1 VQIGEATFKIGD
13 NINLSG
19 WDFMLNDLTVKNYR
33 CFKDL
38 HINGFARVNLLVGM
52 NNTGKSSLLE
62 AIYLLV
68 NQDEIHRSL
77 IELLQNRVEIDKFSS
92 LIGDIN
98 QYQSSQYLSQ
108 EIHNLFYGF
117 QSDTQNIVIESHEQ
131 HNLRFSLHK
140 IDNYSIFK
148 QDAFEIVC
156 SSGSSTPIK
165 INLLADGTVVKE
177 DNVPLLSKKPSLL
190 LASSNLNFQ
199 KLSDLW
205 NSILLTPKE
214 NKVVSALQILEPTV
228 SRIGFTSYPNYHA
241 NILIKLDTYPQPI
254 SLTNMG
260 EGMRRILAI
269 AMASVTVEN
278 GFLLVDEIE
287 TGLHYEAQSQMWSFI
302 LEIAKEFN
310 IQVFATTHSWDCIAS
325 FQEAL
330 AQLKDNSIGKL
341 FRLSRQDEN
350 IRVVEYNTDELSIAV
365 RQSIEVR

>member
-1 VQIGEATFKIGD
+1 
-13 NINLSG
+13 
-19 WDFMLNDLTVKNYR
+19 M
-33 CFKDL
+33 
-38 HINGFARVNLLVGM
+38 
-52 NNTGKSSLLE
+52 SLL
-62 AIYLLV
+62 
-68 NQDEIHRSL
+68 
-77 IELLQNRVEIDKFSS
+77 
-92 LIGDIN
+92 
-98 QYQSSQYLSQ
+98 
-108 EIHNLFYGF
+108 
-117 QSDTQNIVIESHEQ
+117 
-131 HNLRFSLHK
+131 
-140 IDNYSIFK
+140 
-148 QDAFEIVC
+148 
-156 SSGSSTPIK
+156 
-165 INLLADGTVVKE
+165 
-177 DNVPLLSKKPSLL
+177 
-190 LASSNLNFQ
+190 Q